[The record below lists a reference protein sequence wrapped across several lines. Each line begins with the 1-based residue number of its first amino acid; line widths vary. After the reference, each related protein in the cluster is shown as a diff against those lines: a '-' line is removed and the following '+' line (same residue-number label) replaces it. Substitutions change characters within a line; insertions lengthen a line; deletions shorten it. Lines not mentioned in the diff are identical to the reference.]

1 MSLRK
6 AVWLSTC
13 VFTVV
18 ILSFLRLFNILGSE
32 YDLLIRWVS
41 AISLILCGVF
51 IGMLIS
57 EKKIQV
63 RGMLASLLLFVAGF
77 CAAPFVGVGV
87 LMVVSMFPFSR
98 GIEPIV
104 FVGSVTGYLLL
115 YMGLWFWLKKR
126 GIFKFGD
133 ID

>member
-6 AVWLSTC
+6 AVVVSACAST
-13 VFTVV
+13 VFM
-18 ILSFLRLFNILGSE
+18 LSFLRLFNILGNE

-41 AISLILCGVF
+41 ATSLLLCGVL

-63 RGMLASLLLFVAGF
+63 RGMLASLLLFLAGF
-77 CAAPFVGVGV
+77 LAAPFVGVGV
-87 LMVVSMFPFSR
+87 LMVVSIFPFSR
-98 GIEPIV
+98 GIEPIA
-104 FVGSVTGYLLL
+104 FVGSVMGYLLL

-126 GIFKFGD
+126 GIFKFGG